1 MENLPKSIVRAPTSS
16 FSSPASSFMSSR
28 SCDSLYRAKCVKQ
41 MAKLPVAQNTARLLE
56 RVAQTNGK
64 KKEVLPKRPAEK

>member
-1 MENLPKSIVRAPTSS
+1 
-16 FSSPASSFMSSR
+16 MSSR